1 MKTLLVFLSSTAKIK
16 PVPLHVEQIFISQ
29 TIYIIIIYYIKS
41 SEEQGF
47 KVITKKTTLFLSST

>member
-41 SEEQGF
+41 SEEQA
-47 KVITKKTTLFLSST
+47 LR